1 MVKKIYQTP
10 EIHTHIL
17 AMHDVVL
24 QPTSIQIDDNN
35 KVDNEG
41 DIGFTKEERQGKN
54 VWDDDWSKQEN

>member
-1 MVKKIYQTP
+1 MR
-10 EIHTHIL
+10 
-17 AMHDVVL
+17 DVVL

>member
-10 EIHTHIL
+10 DTHTHIL
-17 AMHDVVL
+17 AMRDVVL
-24 QPTSIQIDDNN
+24 QPTSIQIDDKD